1 MMRSMNVVYL
11 VVIVCALINSIR
23 TGTAQVVPCF
33 AFSLAYLA
41 GLELFYQP
49 RSPEWLREWYA
60 VAVGGYMLF
69 RILAVAE
76 AFLIHSHGHPRR
88 RLLAASTVML
98 SIVCAAI
105 MAWQV
110 TGPTVLIS
118 AIQSRRVINVGLFA
132 FLGIYALLRWSMGE
146 WRACFSGRH
155 LLFVLAMQAALV
167 VPSLLAIAGPR
178 SWYESIDFAA
188 YAVKSV
194 LLVGWSAYAIPGPP
208 AVLVHPPR
216 SALSGRSHV

>member
-1 MMRSMNVVYL
+1 MNVVYL
-11 VVIVCALINSIR
+11 VIVVCALINSIR
-23 TGTAQVVPCF
+23 TGTAQLAPCY
-33 AFSLAYLA
+33 AVSLGYLA

-49 RSPEWLREWYA
+49 RSPEWMREWYA
-60 VAVGGYMLF
+60 VAIGGYALM

-76 AFLIHSHGHPRR
+76 SFLLHSHGHPRR

-98 SIVCAAI
+98 AIVCAAI

-118 AIQSRRVINVGLFA
+118 AIQGRRVINVGLFA
-132 FLGIYALLRWSMGE
+132 FLAIYALLRWSMGE
-146 WRACFSGRH
+146 WRPSFIGRH
-155 LLFVLAMQAALV
+155 LLFMLAMQAALV
-167 VPSLLAIAGPR
+167 APSLLAVAGPR
-178 SWYESIDFAA
+178 AWYEAIDFAA

-208 AVLVHPPR
+208 AVLVREPHQ
-216 SALSGRSHV
+216 ALYGQSHV